1 LNLLIGTKES
11 FMAQKG
17 KINVS
22 KESFMAQKGKINVSK
37 ESFMAQK
44 GKINVSNKYAGI
56 SALTPTIC

>member
-1 LNLLIGTKES
+1 LNLLIGT
-11 FMAQKG
+11 
-17 KINVS
+17 

>member
-1 LNLLIGTKES
+1 
-11 FMAQKG
+11 MAQKG